1 MLTRNSRWLLI
12 ALALTALVIALV
24 PLPATLAQPADRH
37 FRIEASSFEYTP
49 PVIAVNPGDRV
60 TLELVST
67 DYVHGLYIDG
77 YDLDLTADPGQT
89 ARLTFIADKPGA
101 FRFRCSVTCG
111 PLHPFMIGKLNVGV
125 NWLLWRAAGLA
136 VLAATAIAI
145 PRNRATF
152 KDRLRGALSP
162 RPRGPLRVTAR
173 TRLESIN
180 NCK

>member
-1 MLTRNSRWLLI
+1 MFTRNSRWLLATL
-12 ALALTALVIALV
+12 ALAALVIALA
-24 PLPATLAQPADRH
+24 PAPATLAQPADRL

-49 PVIAVNPGDRV
+49 PDINVNPGDRV
-60 TLELVST
+60 TLELVAT

-77 YDLDLTADPGQT
+77 YDLNLAADPGQT

-136 VLAATAIAI
+136 VLAAIAGAIVI
-145 PRNRATF
+145 R
-152 KDRLRGALSP
+152 K
-162 RPRGPLRVTAR
+162 
-173 TRLESIN
+173 
-180 NCK
+180 